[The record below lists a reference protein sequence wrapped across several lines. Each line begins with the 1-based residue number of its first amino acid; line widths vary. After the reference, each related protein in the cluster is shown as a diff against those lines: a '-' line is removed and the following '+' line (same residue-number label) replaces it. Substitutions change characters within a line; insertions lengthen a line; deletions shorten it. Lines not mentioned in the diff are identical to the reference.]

1 MDETTTLVLTNDEL
15 ECVRVF
21 LTKARDCGYPNANEP
36 FYPAIESVLDKIYAE
51 VYPLPAWEIEM
62 DNFAK
67 LLYA

>member
-1 MDETTTLVLTNDEL
+1 MDETTTLILSNDEL

-21 LTKARDCGYPNANEP
+21 LTKARDCGYPSGNEP
-36 FYPAIESVLDKIYAE
+36 FYPAIESVLNKIYAE
-51 VYPLPAWEIEM
+51 VYPTPAWEIEL

>member
-15 ECVRVF
+15 ECVRKF
-21 LTKARDCGYPNANEP
+21 LSDARDCGYPSGNEP
-36 FYPAIESVLDKIYAE
+36 FYPTIERVLNKIYAE